1 MDLANLEEQRKTHLL
16 RKSIGNATEEG
27 LKQLAE
33 VLDLLNKA
41 EPSIAS
47 KMENKEGLDF
57 TKN

>member
-1 MDLANLEEQRKTHLL
+1 MNLAELEEQRKTLLL
-16 RKSIGNATEEG
+16 RKSMGNATEED

-33 VLDLLNKA
+33 VLDLINKA

-47 KMENKEGLDF
+47 EMENTEDLDF